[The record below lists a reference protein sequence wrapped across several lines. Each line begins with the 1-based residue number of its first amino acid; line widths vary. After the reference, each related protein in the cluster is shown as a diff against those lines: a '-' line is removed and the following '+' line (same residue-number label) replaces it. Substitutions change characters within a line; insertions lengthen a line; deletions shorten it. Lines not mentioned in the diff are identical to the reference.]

1 MASEVLAVP
10 ERHLADVIKVIRRGL
25 AASKGRVKGVAV
37 HQEVREQLKKWCDE
51 EEEYL
56 NRLTEDCD

>member
-10 ERHLADVIKVIRRGL
+10 EEHLRDVIKIIRNGL
-25 AASKGRVKGVAV
+25 KHTKGTPKV
-37 HQEVREQLKKWCDE
+37 VRQQLKKWCDE

-56 NRLTEDCD
+56 DQ